1 MRQLQFPKDAVLAL
15 NGTHV
20 TDHNRSALSV
30 SYERL
35 EETLRTQNGT
45 LRKYHRADKRSLS
58 CSWDNVP
65 ENNTHTVDSG
75 MGVEELET
83 FYLANPGVFTVTV
96 TYDMVLAG
104 EPAELVPV
112 TDTLQMV
119 FESFSKTLVTRRGDV
134 NLYNMQLSLQEV

>member
-15 NGTHV
+15 DGTHV

-30 SYERL
+30 SYERI

-58 CSWDNVP
+58 CSWTNVP
-65 ENNTHTVDSG
+65 ENDTHTVDSG
-75 MGVEELET
+75 MGVEELEA
-83 FYLANPGVFTVTV
+83 FYLATPGVFTVTI
-96 TYDMVLAG
+96 TYDMELAG
-104 EPAELVPV
+104 NQASLVPV

-119 FESFSKTLVTRRGDV
+119 FDSFSKTLESRQGDV
-134 NLYNMQLSLQEV
+134 NLYNMRLSLQEV